1 MSIIE
6 TYDTQEAVVQ
16 SARLVLARYLE
27 QFPLERDALS
37 AMYSQLEEEGLGTLV
52 RSTMRGHLTTS
63 ALVVD
68 PAVEKVL
75 LIHHKA
81 YNQWLPPGGH
91 YEFLKAASSLWESA
105 EREVFE
111 ETAARAF
118 LHAWCAS
125 KGIPLDIDTHP
136 IPANA
141 SKNEGP
147 HFHHDLTYL
156 AVASSE
162 TWVKPQ
168 EEEVN
173 DAVWVPYAEYL
184 AYCNTERTIRMWQK
198 FGELRKN
205 GFKI

>member
-6 TYDTQEAVVQ
+6 AYDTQEAVVQ
-16 SARLVLARYLE
+16 SARQVLARYLE
-27 QFPLERDALS
+27 HFPLEREALS

-63 ALVVD
+63 SLVID

-81 YNQWLPPGGH
+81 YSQWLPPGGH
-91 YEFLKAASSLWESA
+91 YEFPGSFWGSA
-105 EREVFE
+105 EREVLE

-118 LHAWCAS
+118 LHNWCAS

-173 DAVWVPYAEYL
+173 DAVWVPYAEYP
-184 AYCNTERTIRMWQK
+184 AYCTTERAIRLWQK
-198 FGELRKN
+198 FSELRKN